1 VDSPNEGR
9 PGREVAGLPA
19 LRESNGA
26 ELRNCSA
33 HVCDRITRERAGT
46 NASGDNVETNG
57 ELSEP
62 AK

>member
-1 VDSPNEGR
+1 VDSPNER
-9 PGREVAGLPA
+9 RLGREAPGLPA

-33 HVCDRITRERAGT
+33 YVSERITREGRQECF
-46 NASGDNVETNG
+46 GDSVVSNCKRS
-57 ELSEP
+57 EL